1 MRRAVA
7 VIAASVLATLLAAA
21 SPFPIAI
28 EADFD
33 LIGPQGRVTDEDMR
47 GRPVALFFGYANC
60 ESICTV
66 ALPRMAEALEILGED
81 GGPIQPVMITVDPAR
96 DTPEALA
103 VAMPRWH
110 PRFLGLTG
118 DEAALSAALDAF
130 QVDVQVVAH
139 DPVGQPIYAHGSFIY
154 LIGPDGVVKTV
165 MPPVLAPERIAELMR
180 KHLL

>member
-1 MRRAVA
+1 MRVVARAGA
-7 VIAASVLATLLAAA
+7 VIAALVLGAA
-21 SPFPIAI
+21 SPFPLQI

-33 LIGPQGRVTDEDMR
+33 LVGPEGQVTDEDLR

-66 ALPRMAEALEILGED
+66 ALPRMAEALDILGDE
-81 GGPIQPVMITVDPAR
+81 GAPIQPVMITVDPER

-103 VAMPRWH
+103 EAMPRWH

-118 DEAALSAALDAF
+118 DDDALTAAMETF
-130 QVDVQVVAH
+130 QVEVQVVAH

-154 LIGPDGVVKTV
+154 LIGPDGTVKSV
-165 MPPVLAPERIAELMR
+165 APPILAPERIAELMR